1 MNEAFPRICVDIHPC
16 TDNCGEA
23 DAGRSLQGFSTIVC
37 FGIANA
43 FDICEELCY
52 DNAYEAE

>member
-23 DAGRSLQGFSTIVC
+23 NAGTGLQGFSTIAC
-37 FGIANA
+37 PGIINA
-43 FDICEELCY
+43 FDICEEL
-52 DNAYEAE
+52 